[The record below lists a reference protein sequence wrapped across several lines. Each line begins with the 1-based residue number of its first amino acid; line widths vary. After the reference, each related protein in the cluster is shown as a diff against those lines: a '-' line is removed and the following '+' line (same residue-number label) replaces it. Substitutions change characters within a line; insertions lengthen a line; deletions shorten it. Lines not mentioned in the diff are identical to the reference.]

1 VDSCTSNVST
11 DSLSGEPV
19 RRSLGIKGQ
28 LVLVFSLLFGLVVGA
43 TAIVSFGFQRSFVLE
58 ESVKRGTLL
67 AKSLAI
73 SAREPLLERDRLTL
87 GSIVQAIR
95 REPDVASAWITDHT
109 DAVVIASD
117 VDTPGLQV
125 QGRTA
130 GPPPE
135 QTERLEF
142 VEPIVYGSRTIG
154 SAHIGLGLAYV
165 NQAVGET
172 KRRVVGTMLI
182 ALLIGTGGTFLLTR
196 RFVRPV
202 ESLVAATR
210 EVANGNLFVRVQVR
224 RRDEIGTLTD
234 AFNQMIA
241 DLRRASDEIQRGY
254 LDMTRALV
262 AAIEAKDT
270 YTRGH
275 CQRVSAY
282 AVAMGTRLGLP
293 ETTMR
298 DLELAAILHDIG
310 KIGIDDA
317 ILTKPSRLT
326 FEEMRVMHQHPVI
339 GGRILQSVDILRPIA
354 SEIVYH
360 HEHYD
365 GKGYPNGAKGE
376 DIPLIGRILA
386 LVDAFDSMT
395 SHRPYRASLSDE
407 ESLRR
412 LRAKAG
418 TQFDPQ
424 LVVAFLALYKD
435 GVIDRIR
442 AVDDE
447 AIFTDS
453 GYADAA

>member
-1 VDSCTSNVST
+1 
-11 DSLSGEPV
+11 
-19 RRSLGIKGQ
+19 
-28 LVLVFSLLFGLVVGA
+28 
-43 TAIVSFGFQRSFVLE
+43 
-58 ESVKRGTLL
+58 
-67 AKSLAI
+67 
-73 SAREPLLERDRLTL
+73 
-87 GSIVQAIR
+87 
-95 REPDVASAWITDHT
+95 
-109 DAVVIASD
+109 
-117 VDTPGLQV
+117 
-125 QGRTA
+125 
-130 GPPPE
+130 
-135 QTERLEF
+135 
-142 VEPIVYGSRTIG
+142 
-154 SAHIGLGLAYV
+154 
-165 NQAVGET
+165 
-172 KRRVVGTMLI
+172 
-182 ALLIGTGGTFLLTR
+182 
-196 RFVRPV
+196 
-202 ESLVAATR
+202 LVAATR

-354 SEIVYH
+354 SYIVYH

>member
-1 VDSCTSNVST
+1 MSSGIRNVVT
-11 DSLSGEPV
+11 HSLSGVPA

-28 LVLVFSLLFGLVVGA
+28 FVLFFSLLFGLVVGA
-43 TAIVSFGFQRSFVLE
+43 SAIVSFGFQRSFVLQE
-58 ESVKRGTLL
+58 TVKRGTLL

-95 REPDVASAWITDHT
+95 REPDVAGAWITDHT
-109 DAVVIASD
+109 NAVVIASD
-117 VDTPGLQV
+117 VHTPGLQM
-125 QGRTA
+125 QGRKA
-130 GPPPE
+130 APPPE
-135 QTERLEF
+135 QTERIAF
-142 VEPIVYGSRTIG
+142 MEPIVYGSRTIG
-154 SAHIGLGLAYV
+154 SAHIGLELAYA
-165 NQAVGET
+165 NQAVAET
-172 KRRVVGTMLI
+172 KSRVVGTMLV
-182 ALLIGTGGTFLLTR
+182 ALLIGMGGTFLLTR
-196 RFVRPV
+196 MFVRPV

-210 EVANGNLFVRVQVR
+210 EVAKGNLRVHVPIR

-234 AFNQMIA
+234 AFNQMIS

-254 LDMTRALV
+254 LDMTRALA

-310 KIGIDDA
+310 KIGIDEA

-339 GGRILQSVDILRPIA
+339 GERILQSVEILRPIA
-354 SEIVYH
+354 SYIVHH

-376 DIPLIGRILA
+376 GIPLIGRILA
-386 LVDAFDSMT
+386 LVDAYDSMT
-395 SHRPYRASLSDE
+395 SHRPYRASLPDE
-407 ESLRR
+407 EGLRR

-424 LVVAFLALYKD
+424 LVAVFLALHED

-442 AVDDE
+442 TADNE
-447 AIFTDS
+447 AIFAEPRH
-453 GYADAA
+453 ADAA

>member
-1 VDSCTSNVST
+1 VNSGTPNVST

-19 RRSLGIKGQ
+19 RGSLGIKGQ

-43 TAIVSFGFQRSFVLE
+43 TAIASFGFQRSFVLQE
-58 ESVKRGTLL
+58 TVKRGTLL
-67 AKSLAI
+67 AKSLAV
-73 SAREPLLERDRLTL
+73 SSREPLLERDRLTL

-95 REPDVASAWITDHT
+95 REPDVASARITDHT
-109 DAVVIASD
+109 GAVVISSD
-117 VDTPGLQV
+117 AHTPGLQME
-125 QGRTA
+125 GRTA
-130 GPPPE
+130 ARAPE
-135 QTERLEF
+135 QADRIEF
-142 VEPIVYGSRTIG
+142 TEPIVYGSRTIG
-154 SAHIGLGLAYV
+154 SAHIGLELAYV
-165 NQAVGET
+165 NQAVAET

-182 ALLIGTGGTFLLTR
+182 ALLIGMGGTFLLTR

-210 EVANGNLFVRVQVR
+210 EAAKGNLRVHVKIG
-224 RRDEIGTLTD
+224 RRDEIGVLTG
-234 AFNQMIA
+234 AFNQMIG
-241 DLRRASDEIQRGY
+241 DLRRASEQIERGY
-254 LDMTRALV
+254 LDMTRALA
-262 AAIEAKDT
+262 AAIEAKDA

-282 AVAMGTRLGLP
+282 AVAMGTRLELP
-293 ETTMR
+293 ATTMR

-339 GGRILQSVDILRPIA
+339 GGRILQSVEILRPIA
-354 SEIVYH
+354 SYIVYH

-365 GKGYPNGAKGE
+365 GKGYPTGAKGD

-386 LVDAFDSMT
+386 LVDAYDSMT

-424 LVVAFLALYKD
+424 LVAAFLALHKD
-435 GVIDRIR
+435 GVIDEIR
-442 AVDDE
+442 AADNE
-447 AIFTDS
+447 AVFTDS
-453 GYADAA
+453 RYADAA